1 MAETMPQGCCT
12 NSVAGTTAAMHPA
25 PKVDVTVD
33 DDLSPLQQSII
44 ESLGVPPDWEPLPAS
59 LVPDLEAMLLDELA
73 PIADMF
79 TPDEPLRVNKHFLGT
94 VHGCET
100 HFLAN
105 RDKPFA
111 WTVPMVRGTVAH
123 KAIELMINWRGPAV
137 PAELVDAAITSI
149 VENPRES
156 AAAFLETLPAHDLS
170 ELRGQTVQLVTNFGD
185 CFPPI
190 KPQWRPMVEYATKYA
205 LFGGSVLLTA
215 RMDLVLGAP
224 GRRVIIDLKS
234 GYIGPS
240 HRDDLRFYAL
250 VESLRSRRTPRRL
263 GTYSLESARLDHEEV
278 TEGVLQAAV
287 RRTARGVLLMAD
299 LVGKTRQPEVRPG
312 NQCRWCP
319 LNETCEAGVAHMR
332 MLHGSDDNDW

>member
-1 MAETMPQGCCT
+1 M
-12 NSVAGTTAAMHPA
+12 
-25 PKVDVTVD
+25 D
-33 DDLSPLQQSII
+33 DELSPLQQEII
-44 ESLGVPPDWEPLPAS
+44 DSLGVPPDWEPLPDS
-59 LVPDLEAMLLDELA
+59 IVHEMESMLTAELA
-73 PIADMF
+73 PIEGMF
-79 TPDEPLRVNKHFLGT
+79 TADDPLRVNKHFLGT
-94 VHGCET
+94 VHGCEK
-100 HFLAN
+100 HFLVN

-123 KAIELMINWRGPAV
+123 KAIELMINWRGPVV
-137 PAELVDAAITSI
+137 PSELVDAAITSI

-156 AAAFLETLPAHDLS
+156 AAGFIETLPAHDLS
-170 ELRGQTVQLVTNFGD
+170 ELRGHTVQLVTNFGD

-190 KPQWRPMVEYATKYA
+190 KPQWRPMVEYSAKYSLLA
-205 LFGGSVLLTA
+205 GAVLLTA

-250 VESLRSRRTPRRL
+250 VESLRSRRAPRRL
-263 GTYSLESARLDHEEV
+263 GTYSLETARLDHEEV

-287 RRTARGVLLMAD
+287 RRTARGILLMAD
-299 LVGKTRQPEVRPG
+299 LVGKTREPDVRPG

-319 LNETCEAGVAHMR
+319 LNDSCDEGKKFLKSLAG
-332 MLHGSDDNDW
+332 DDDADDDW

>member
-1 MAETMPQGCCT
+1 MG
-12 NSVAGTTAAMHPA
+12 VATPSATDRATSTHP
-25 PKVDVTVD
+25 PHKVGIAVD
-33 DDLSPLQQSII
+33 DELSPLQQEII
-44 ESLGVPPDWEPLPAS
+44 DSLGVPPDWEPLPDS
-59 LVPDLEAMLLDELA
+59 IVNDLEAMLTAELA
-73 PIADMF
+73 PIDGMF
-79 TPDEPLRVNKHFLGT
+79 TADDPLRVNKHFLGT
-94 VHGCET
+94 VHGCEK
-100 HFLAN
+100 HFLVN

-123 KAIELMINWRGPAV
+123 KAIELMINWNAPVV
-137 PAELVDAAITSI
+137 PSELVDAAITSI

-156 AAAFLETLPAHDLS
+156 AAAFLETLPAHDLA

-190 KPQWRPMVEYATKYA
+190 KPQWRPMVEYSAKYS
-205 LFGGSVLLTA
+205 LLSGSVLLTT

-250 VESLRSRRTPRRL
+250 VETLRSRRTPRRL

-287 RRTARGVLLMAD
+287 RRTARGILLMAD
-299 LVGKTRQPEVRPG
+299 LVGKTREPDVRPG

-319 LNETCEAGVAHMR
+319 LNDSCDEGVR
-332 MLHGSDDNDW
+332 FLKSLTGDDADEW

>member
-1 MAETMPQGCCT
+1 MG
-12 NSVAGTTAAMHPA
+12 VALSPGAGRQTHPA
-25 PKVDVTVD
+25 VTHPRHKVRVTVD
-33 DDLSPLQQSII
+33 DELSPLQREII
-44 ESLGVPPDWEPLPAS
+44 DSLGVPPDWEPLPDS
-59 LVPDLEAMLLDELA
+59 IVNDLEAMLLDELA
-73 PIADMF
+73 PIATMF
-79 TPDEPLRVNKHFLGT
+79 TKDDPLRVNKHFLTT
-94 VHGCET
+94 VHGCEK

-105 RDKPFA
+105 REKPFA

-123 KAIELMINWRGPAV
+123 KAIELMINWRGSVV
-137 PAELVDAAITSI
+137 PSELVDAAITSI

-156 AAAFLETLPAHDLS
+156 AAVFLETLPAHDMS

-190 KPQWRPMVEYATKYA
+190 KAQWRPMVEYSAKYS
-205 LFGGSVLLTA
+205 LFDGSVLLTT

-234 GYIGPS
+234 GYIGAN

-287 RRTARGVLLMAD
+287 RRTARGILLMAD
-299 LVGKTRQPEVRPG
+299 LVGKTRQPEVRAG

-319 LNETCEAGVAHMR
+319 LNESCAEGQAHLRALAG
-332 MLHGSDDNDW
+332 DDATDDSW

>member
-1 MAETMPQGCCT
+1 MG
-12 NSVAGTTAAMHPA
+12 VARRTGPGRTAPTHPRH
-25 PKVDVTVD
+25 KVRHAVD
-33 DDLSPLQQSII
+33 DELSPLQREII
-44 ESLGVPPDWEPLPAS
+44 DSLGVPPDWEPLPDS
-59 LVPDLEAMLLDELA
+59 LVLDLETMLTAELA
-73 PIADMF
+73 PIDGMFSAD
-79 TPDEPLRVNKHFLGT
+79 DPLRVNKHFLGT
-94 VHGCET
+94 VHGCEK
-100 HFLAN
+100 HFLVN

-123 KAIELMINWRGPAV
+123 KAIELMINWNAPVV
-137 PAELVDAAITSI
+137 PSELVDAAITSI

-156 AAAFLETLPAHDLS
+156 AAAFLETLPAHDLA

-190 KPQWRPMVEYATKYA
+190 KPQWRPMVEYSAKYS
-205 LFGGSVLLTA
+205 LLSGSVLLTS

-263 GTYSLESARLDHEEV
+263 GTYSLETARLDHEEV

-287 RRTARGVLLMAD
+287 RRTARGILLMAD
-299 LVGKTRQPEVRPG
+299 LVGKTREPDVRPG

-319 LNETCEAGVAHMR
+319 LNDSCDEGARFLKSLSG
-332 MLHGSDDNDW
+332 DDTDEW

>member
-1 MAETMPQGCCT
+1 M
-12 NSVAGTTAAMHPA
+12 
-25 PKVDVTVD
+25 D
-33 DDLSPLQQSII
+33 DELSPLQQEII
-44 ESLGVPPDWEPLPAS
+44 DSLGVPSDWEPLPDS
-59 LVPDLEAMLLDELA
+59 LVHDLEAMLTAELA
-73 PIADMF
+73 PIDGMF
-79 TPDEPLRVNKHFLGT
+79 TPDDPLRVNKHFLGT
-94 VHGCET
+94 VHGCEK
-100 HFLAN
+100 HFLVN

-123 KAIELMINWRGPAV
+123 KAIELMINWNGPVV
-137 PAELVDAAITSI
+137 PSELVDAAVTSI

-156 AAAFLETLPAHDLS
+156 AAAFLETLPAHDLA

-190 KPQWRPMVEYATKYA
+190 KPQWRPMVEYSAKYSLLSGA
-205 LFGGSVLLTA
+205 VLLTA

-263 GTYSLESARLDHEEV
+263 GTYSLETARLDHEEV

-287 RRTARGVLLMAD
+287 RRTARGILLMAD
-299 LVGKTRQPEVRPG
+299 LVGKAREPDVRPG

-319 LNETCEAGVAHMR
+319 LNDSCDEGVRFLKSLAGDDD
-332 MLHGSDDNDW
+332 SDEW

>member
-1 MAETMPQGCCT
+1 M
-12 NSVAGTTAAMHPA
+12 
-25 PKVDVTVD
+25 D
-33 DDLSPLQQSII
+33 DELSPLQQEII
-44 ESLGVPPDWEPLPAS
+44 DSLGVPSDWEPLPDS
-59 LVPDLEAMLLDELA
+59 LVHDLEAMLTAELA
-73 PIADMF
+73 PIDGMF
-79 TPDEPLRVNKHFLGT
+79 TPDDPLRVNKHFLGT
-94 VHGCET
+94 VHGCEK
-100 HFLAN
+100 HFLVN

-123 KAIELMINWRGPAV
+123 KAIELMINWNGPVV
-137 PAELVDAAITSI
+137 PSELVDAAVTSI

-156 AAAFLETLPAHDLS
+156 AAAFLETLPAHDLA

-190 KPQWRPMVEYATKYA
+190 KPQWRPMVEYSAKYSLLSGA
-205 LFGGSVLLTA
+205 VLLTA

-263 GTYSLESARLDHEEV
+263 GTYSLETARLDHEEV

-287 RRTARGVLLMAD
+287 RRTARGILLMAD
-299 LVGKTRQPEVRPG
+299 LVGKTREPDVRPG

-319 LNETCEAGVAHMR
+319 LNDSCDEGVRFLKSLAGDDD
-332 MLHGSDDNDW
+332 SDEW